1 METAPDP
8 FSKSSSTVMQPP
20 ELLLSGDPKSTH
32 DSTGVSAPPGPIRGH
47 AAYPS
52 VPRMTYLHL
61 LPRELREEMWSFLFL
76 ANTTVGFK
84 DAYSLVHYMDDAW
97 DAVIEL
103 M

>member
-1 METAPDP
+1 MP
-8 FSKSSSTVMQPP
+8 PP
-20 ELLLSGDPKSTH
+20 ELSLSDDPTFTH
-32 DSTGVSAPPGPIRGH
+32 DSTGVSMPPGPIRGH

-61 LPRELREEMWSFLFL
+61 LPREMREELWSFLFM
-76 ANTTVGFK
+76 ANTTVGFH
-84 DAYSLVHYMDDAW
+84 DTYSLVRYMDDAW